1 MGLRESRLQARVIA
15 LSERTQQ
22 DVAEEQVLHRKRFG
36 DYRHRPRPQD
46 RCDKSP
52 ANADLTYAGA
62 AFIGLRGDAWHAL
75 HERLQQIAIKRAPLT
90 GLRIKG
96 AQWVKPTITARVR
109 HLAGGNY
116 LRHAVV
122 KRLEQN

>member
-1 MGLRESRLQARVIA
+1 
-15 LSERTQQ
+15 
-22 DVAEEQVLHRKRFG
+22 
-36 DYRHRPRPQD
+36 
-46 RCDKSP
+46 
-52 ANADLTYAGA
+52 
-62 AFIGLRGDAWHAL
+62 LRGDAWHAL